1 MLLPLLSFINT
12 FGLYYNT
19 YRSLIGIYYIPV
31 VMNIRKRIRRTNC
44 FALTLGPYRSN
55 FLDIVKAL
63 RLLIALDRSIEVRI
77 LGISKVLLIAFTYTF
92 ISDIP

>member
-1 MLLPLLSFINT
+1 MLLPLLSFINA
-12 FGLYYNT
+12 FSLYRNA
-19 YRSLIGIYYIPV
+19 YRSLIGIYYIPAA
-31 VMNIRKRIRRTNC
+31 MNIRKRIRRTNC

-77 LGISKVLLIAFTYTF
+77 LGISKVLLIAFTYMF
-92 ISDIP
+92 ISDMP